1 MTCCTCVRLVPKE
14 LLCNA
19 MNVPNRYHHSKKTQ
33 KPKLK
38 PQAKR
43 ARRAALKALKHKLAV

>member
-1 MTCCTCVRLVPKE
+1 MTIT
-14 LLCNA
+14 
-19 MNVPNRYHHSKKTQ
+19 PNRYHNSGKTP

-43 ARRAALKALKHKLAV
+43 ARKAALQALKRKLYQ

>member
-1 MTCCTCVRLVPKE
+1 
-14 LLCNA
+14 
-19 MNVPNRYHHSKKTQ
+19 MNIPNRYHHSKKVL

-43 ARRAALKALKHKLAV
+43 ARKEALQALKRKLGA

>member
-1 MTCCTCVRLVPKE
+1 MTMPT
-14 LLCNA
+14 
-19 MNVPNRYHHSKKTQ
+19 VPNRCHNSGKTL

-43 ARRAALKALKHKLAV
+43 ARKAALQALKRKLLSNQ